1 MLRAIFVIFF
11 FQLLGEALK
20 KFFEMR
26 IPGPVIGLI
35 LLLITLIFLK
45 RFKTTAVNKLKSDV
59 LSTSNYI
66 LSYLSLLF
74 VPIGVGVVMHLSYL
88 ENNLFKVLVIV
99 FIQLLGEALKKFF
112 EMRIPGPVIGL
123 ILLLITLIF
132 LKRFK
137 TTAINKLKSDVLS
150 TSNYILSYLSLL
162 FVPIGVG
169 VVMHLS
175 YLENNLFKVLVIVFI
190 STILTIGLT
199 AFLMEKINKRINKK

>member
-1 MLRAIFVIFF
+1 
-11 FQLLGEALK
+11 
-20 KFFEMR
+20 
-26 IPGPVIGLI
+26 
-35 LLLITLIFLK
+35 
-45 RFKTTAVNKLKSDV
+45 
-59 LSTSNYI
+59 
-66 LSYLSLLF
+66 
-74 VPIGVGVVMHLSYL
+74 
-88 ENNLFKVLVIV
+88 
-99 FIQLLGEALKKFF
+99 
-112 EMRIPGPVIGL
+112 MRIPGPVIGL